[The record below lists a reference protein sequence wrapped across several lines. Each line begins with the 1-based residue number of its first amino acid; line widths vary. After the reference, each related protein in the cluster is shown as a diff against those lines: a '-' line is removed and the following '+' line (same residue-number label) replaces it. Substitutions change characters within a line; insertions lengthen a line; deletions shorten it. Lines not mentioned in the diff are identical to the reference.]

1 MAMALGREENVRVLR
16 PIRVLVVSRD
26 RPFVAMARFLLA
38 RDGLEAQVSNRP
50 GDLFE
55 LVRQGVDVVVIDAT
69 ASLANAAS
77 AAAEL
82 EALYPGIG
90 VIVVCDERGPQARA
104 LPVLP
109 KWAALEGLADAA
121 RRAYLRLSPA

>member
-1 MAMALGREENVRVLR
+1 MAIAVGREENVRILR

-26 RPFVAMARFLLA
+26 RPFVAMAKFLLA
-38 RDGLEAQVSNRP
+38 RDGLETKSSTRP

-55 LVRQGVDVVVIDAT
+55 LVQQGVDVVVIDAT

-90 VIVVCDERGPQARA
+90 VIVVCDERGPQAGA

-109 KWAALEGLADAA
+109 KWAALEGLGEAA

>member
-1 MAMALGREENVRVLR
+1 MAIAVGREENVRVLR
-16 PIRVLVVSRD
+16 RIRVLVVSRD
-26 RPFVAMARFLLA
+26 RPFAAMAKFLLA
-38 RDGLEAQVSNRP
+38 REGIDAEASSRP

-55 LVRQGVDVVVIDAT
+55 LVRRRIDVVVIDAT
-69 ASLANAAS
+69 GSLANAAS

-90 VIVVCDERGPQARA
+90 VVMVTDERGPQARA

-109 KWAALEGLADAA
+109 KWAALEELAEAA
-121 RRAYLRLSPA
+121 RRAYLKLSPA

>member
-1 MAMALGREENVRVLR
+1 MRVLR

-26 RPFVAMARFLLA
+26 RPFAAMAKFLLA
-38 RDGLEAQVSNRP
+38 RDGLEATTTARP

-55 LVRQGVDVVVIDAT
+55 LVQQGVDVVVIDAT
-69 ASLANAAS
+69 GSLAGAAS
-77 AAAEL
+77 AAAGL

-90 VIVVCDERGPQARA
+90 VVVVSDEYGPQPHA

-109 KWAALEGLADAA
+109 KWAALEGIGGAA

>member
-1 MAMALGREENVRVLR
+1 VAIAVGQEENVRVLR

-26 RPFVAMARFLLA
+26 RPFAAMAKFLLA
-38 RDGLEAQVSNRP
+38 RDGLEAQTTARP

-69 ASLANAAS
+69 GSLAGAAS
-77 AAAEL
+77 AAAGL

-90 VIVVCDERGPQARA
+90 VVVVAEEHGPQSRA

-109 KWAALEGLADAA
+109 KWAALEGIAGAA

>member
-1 MAMALGREENVRVLR
+1 MAIAVGREENVRVLR

-26 RPFVAMARFLLA
+26 RPFAAMAQFLLT
-38 RDGLEAQVSNRP
+38 RDGLDTRVSTRP

-55 LVRQGVDVVVIDAT
+55 LIRQGVDVVVIDAT
-69 ASLANAAS
+69 GALASSAS

-90 VIVVCDERGPQARA
+90 VVIVTDERGPQARA

-109 KWAALEGLADAA
+109 KWAALEELAGAA

>member
-1 MAMALGREENVRVLR
+1 MAIAVGQEENVRVLR

-38 RDGLEAQVSNRP
+38 RDGLETESSTRP

-55 LVRQGVDVVVIDAT
+55 LVQKGVDVVVIDAT
-69 ASLANAAS
+69 GSLASAAS
-77 AAAEL
+77 AAAGL

-90 VIVVCDERGPQARA
+90 VVVVTDERGPQAHA

-109 KWAALEGLADAA
+109 KWAALEGLGEAA